1 MVVFYQILEGVS
13 HSPEVAHIFHVT
25 SVKFA
30 RLGHVV
36 NLLLGDEDGRGDG
49 QVEGEEEQIHSHG
62 MGASDACECEIW
74 FFLNFL
80 DILNI

>member
-13 HSPEVAHIFHVT
+13 HSPEVAHIFHVA

-62 MGASDACECEIW
+62 MGG
-74 FFLNFL
+74 FTRLGM
-80 DILNI
+80 